1 MKIQTKIPDQIGF
14 QLAPMLDIVFLLLI
28 FFVVTQ
34 KIILTEQDL
43 NVKVPTAPST
53 EDEVTRAIDE
63 LIVNAREVDGE
74 LVITVDGEVFTRE
87 QLGVRLSKIVANNKD
102 VPVRIRGDA
111 RTSWQSSADVIVT
124 CTEAGVY
131 NISFSSQL
139 PKEEGAAS

>member
-1 MKIQTKIPDQIGF
+1 MKIQTKIPAQIGF

-43 NVKVPTAPST
+43 NVKVPTAPSS

-63 LIVNAREVDGE
+63 IIINVREEDGKLIV
-74 LVITVDGEVFTRE
+74 TVDGTTFTLD
-87 QLGVRLSKIVANNKD
+87 QLRQRLRKIVSNNED

-111 RTSWQSSADVIVT
+111 KTSWQGIADVIAA
-124 CTEAGVY
+124 CTDVGVY
-131 NISFSSQL
+131 NISFSSRL
-139 PKEEGAAS
+139 PKGEGAAP